1 MTFAAPLEAKSIRF
15 RARSFVAFTLTPE
28 APISDWLEG
37 LDHWIG
43 NSPGYFSGR
52 PVVLDLNVLKP
63 AVEDIALLVAAL
75 WARGIR
81 VYAIE
86 MEGASLGPDLPPLLA
101 GAKEATA
108 EGLLGRAARKAR
120 AEELEAA
127 AAEAPARAEPPGQN
141 AVHAEALQASQH
153 EMADPALARLEAVRI
168 EPART
173 EAAKTEAARTE
184 AARTEA
190 VRTDAA
196 GTEAA
201 RAGRGAVHM
210 PLEPAAGTLMI
221 KAPIR
226 SGQSVFHPHGDVI
239 VLGSVAS
246 GSEIVAGGSIH
257 VYGTLRGRAIAGSEG
272 NISARI
278 FCRKNEAEL
287 LAVDGWYTTAEEME
301 GVSRGKAVQAFLEND
316 ALCVMP
322 LG

>member
-1 MTFAAPLEAKSIRF
+1 VTFAAPLQNKSIRF

-28 APISDWLEG
+28 APIADWLEG
-37 LDHWIG
+37 LDRWIG
-43 NSPGYFSGR
+43 NSPGYFAGR
-52 PVVLDLNVLKP
+52 PVVLDLNMLQP
-63 AVEDIALLVAAL
+63 GPEEIAAL
-75 WARGIR
+75 VGTLARRGIR

-86 MEGASLGPDLPPLLA
+86 LEGAELGPDLPPLLA

-108 EGLLGRAARKAR
+108 EGLLGRAGRKAR

-127 AAEAPARAEPPGQN
+127 AAEIAEEASPAEVYQSAEVVQEE
-141 AVHAEALQASQH
+141 HAQVFQE
-153 EMADPALARLEAVRI
+153 EMSGDEPVDPELARLEAVRI
-168 EPART
+168 EPAQT
-173 EAAKTEAARTE
+173 AKS
-184 AARTEA
+184 
-190 VRTDAA
+190 
-196 GTEAA
+196 GQ
-201 RAGRGAVHM
+201 GAQPV
-210 PLEPAAGTLMI
+210 PLESGAATLMI

-257 VYGTLRGRAIAGSEG
+257 VYGTLRGRAVAGSEG

-287 LAVDGWYTTAEEME
+287 LAIDGWYTTAEEME
-301 GVSRGKAVQAFLEND
+301 GTSRGKAVQAFLEND
-316 ALCVMP
+316 ALFVLP

>member
-1 MTFAAPLEAKSIRF
+1 MTFAAPLHNKSIRF

-28 APISDWLEG
+28 APIADWLEG
-37 LDHWIG
+37 LDRWIA
-43 NSPGYFSGR
+43 NSPGYFNGR
-52 PVVLDLNVLKP
+52 PVVLDLNALQPGPEEIGALVGVLGS
-63 AVEDIALLVAAL
+63 
-75 WARGIR
+75 RGIR

-86 MEGASLGPDLPPLLA
+86 LEGAELGPELPPLLA

-120 AEELEAA
+120 AEELEAVAEERAQVAEETIQA
-127 AAEAPARAEPPGQN
+127 AQAEAPQAGQAAAAPMEMSADEP
-141 AVHAEALQASQH
+141 V
-153 EMADPALARLEAVRI
+153 DPELARLEAVRI
-168 EPART
+168 EPAQAEPGR
-173 EAAKTEAARTE
+173 
-184 AARTEA
+184 A
-190 VRTDAA
+190 VER
-196 GTEAA
+196 
-201 RAGRGAVHM
+201 R
-210 PLEPAAGTLMI
+210 EPSAGTLMI

-301 GVSRGKAVQAFLEND
+301 GVSRGKAVQAFLDND
-316 ALCVMP
+316 ALCVVP

>member
-1 MTFAAPLEAKSIRF
+1 MTFAAPLHNKSIRF

-28 APISDWLEG
+28 APIADWLEG
-37 LDHWIG
+37 LDHWIA
-43 NSPGYFSGR
+43 NSPGYFNGR
-52 PVVLDLNVLKP
+52 PVVLDLNVLQP
-63 AVEDIALLVAAL
+63 GPEEIGALVGVLGS
-75 WARGIR
+75 RGIR

-86 MEGASLGPDLPPLLA
+86 LEGAELGPELPPLLA

-120 AEELEAA
+120 AEELEASA
-127 AAEAPARAEPPGQN
+127 GERVQAAQMTPLAAEAPQAEGSSIGMSGDEP
-141 AVHAEALQASQH
+141 V
-153 EMADPALARLEAVRI
+153 DPELAWLEAVRI
-168 EPART
+168 EPT
-173 EAAKTEAARTE
+173 Q
-184 AARTEA
+184 
-190 VRTDAA
+190 A
-196 GTEAA
+196 GQA
-201 RAGRGAVHM
+201 
-210 PLEPAAGTLMI
+210 EPERSGQGPTPSAGTLMI

-272 NISARI
+272 NVSARI

-301 GVSRGKAVQAFLEND
+301 GTSRGKAVQAFLDND
-316 ALCVMP
+316 ALCVVP

>member
-1 MTFAAPLEAKSIRF
+1 MTFAAPLHNKSIRF

-28 APISDWLEG
+28 APIDEWLEG

-43 NSPGYFSGR
+43 NSPGYFAGR
-52 PVVLDLNVLKP
+52 PVVLDLNTLKP
-63 AVEDIALLVAAL
+63 GPEEIAAL
-75 WARGIR
+75 VGVLGSRGIR

-86 MEGASLGPDLPPLLA
+86 LEGAELGPELPPLLG

-108 EGLLGRAARKAR
+108 EGLLGRAARKAK
-120 AEELEAA
+120 AEEITVETAA
-127 AAEAPARAEPPGQN
+127 VEDVQPGQVRAPEEELAN
-141 AVHAEALQASQH
+141 TELVKLDEAKPEAKQPDTEKVVERH
-153 EMADPALARLEAVRI
+153 EPS
-168 EPART
+168 
-173 EAAKTEAARTE
+173 
-184 AARTEA
+184 
-190 VRTDAA
+190 
-196 GTEAA
+196 
-201 RAGRGAVHM
+201 
-210 PLEPAAGTLMI
+210 AGTLMI

-301 GVSRGKAVQAFLEND
+301 GVSRGKAVQAFLDND
-316 ALCVMP
+316 ALCVVP

>member
-1 MTFAAPLEAKSIRF
+1 MTFAAPLHNKSIRF

-28 APISDWLEG
+28 APIADWLEG
-37 LDHWIG
+37 LDRWIA
-43 NSPGYFSGR
+43 NSPGYFAGR
-52 PVVLDLNVLKP
+52 PVVLDLNLLQPGPEEIGALVGVLGS
-63 AVEDIALLVAAL
+63 
-75 WARGIR
+75 RGIR

-86 MEGASLGPDLPPLLA
+86 LEGAELGPELPPLLA

-127 AAEAPARAEPPGQN
+127 AGERAQVAQEIIQAAPAEAAQAGQAESPRI
-141 AVHAEALQASQH
+141 
-153 EMADPALARLEAVRI
+153 EMSEDEPVDPELARLEAVRV
-168 EPART
+168 EPVQA
-173 EAAKTEAARTE
+173 EPGQVDSGQGAARS
-184 AARTEA
+184 
-190 VRTDAA
+190 
-196 GTEAA
+196 
-201 RAGRGAVHM
+201 
-210 PLEPAAGTLMI
+210 EPSAGTLMI

-226 SGQSVFHPHGDVI
+226 SGQSIFHPHGDVI

-316 ALCVMP
+316 ALCVVP

>member
-1 MTFAAPLEAKSIRF
+1 MTFAAPLHNKSIRF

-28 APISDWLEG
+28 APIADWLEG
-37 LDHWIG
+37 LDHWIA
-43 NSPGYFSGR
+43 NSPGYFNGR
-52 PVVLDLNVLKP
+52 PVVLDLNILQPGPEEIGALVGVLGS
-63 AVEDIALLVAAL
+63 
-75 WARGIR
+75 RGIR

-86 MEGASLGPDLPPLLA
+86 LEGAELGPDLPPLLA

-120 AEELEAA
+120 AEELEMAA
-127 AAEAPARAEPPGQN
+127 AGERVQVTQETIQAAASAEAPQIEMSGDEP
-141 AVHAEALQASQH
+141 V
-153 EMADPALARLEAVRI
+153 DPELARLEAVRI
-168 EPART
+168 EPAQTEAGQGAESVRT
-173 EAAKTEAARTE
+173 E
-184 AARTEA
+184 
-190 VRTDAA
+190 
-196 GTEAA
+196 
-201 RAGRGAVHM
+201 
-210 PLEPAAGTLMI
+210 PSAGTLMI

-301 GVSRGKAVQAFLEND
+301 GVSRGKAVQAFLDND
-316 ALCVMP
+316 ALCVVP

>member
-1 MTFAAPLEAKSIRF
+1 MTFAAPLHNKSIRF

-28 APISDWLEG
+28 APIDDWLEG

-43 NSPGYFSGR
+43 NSPGYFAGR
-52 PVVLDLNVLKP
+52 PVVLDLNTLKP
-63 AVEDIALLVAAL
+63 GPEEIGALVGVLGS
-75 WARGIR
+75 RGIR

-86 MEGASLGPDLPPLLA
+86 LEGAELGPDLPPLLA

-108 EGLLGRAARKAR
+108 EGLLGRAARKAK
-120 AEELEAA
+120 AEEITVETVTIEDVQPGQVRAPQDDLVKLDEAKPEAA
-127 AAEAPARAEPPGQN
+127 KPEPAKSGQGG
-141 AVHAEALQASQH
+141 
-153 EMADPALARLEAVRI
+153 
-168 EPART
+168 EPAR
-173 EAAKTEAARTE
+173 
-184 AARTEA
+184 
-190 VRTDAA
+190 
-196 GTEAA
+196 
-201 RAGRGAVHM
+201 H
-210 PLEPAAGTLMI
+210 EPSAGTLMI

-301 GVSRGKAVQAFLEND
+301 GVSRGKAVQAFLDND
-316 ALCVMP
+316 ALCVVP

>member
-1 MTFAAPLEAKSIRF
+1 VTFAAPLHNKSIRF

-28 APISDWLEG
+28 APIVDWLEG
-37 LDHWIG
+37 LDHWIA
-43 NSPGYFSGR
+43 NSPGYFNGR
-52 PVVLDLNVLKP
+52 PVVLDLNLLQPGPEEIGALVGVLGS
-63 AVEDIALLVAAL
+63 
-75 WARGIR
+75 RGIR

-86 MEGASLGPDLPPLLA
+86 LEGAELGPELPPLLA

-127 AAEAPARAEPPGQN
+127 AGERVQAAQMTQLAPEAPQADVSPIEMSGDEP
-141 AVHAEALQASQH
+141 V
-153 EMADPALARLEAVRI
+153 DPELARLEAVRI
-168 EPART
+168 EPAQ
-173 EAAKTEAARTE
+173 AAS
-184 AARTEA
+184 
-190 VRTDAA
+190 A
-196 GTEAA
+196 GQ
-201 RAGRGAVHM
+201 GA
-210 PLEPAAGTLMI
+210 EPAMPSAGTLMI

-272 NISARI
+272 NVSARI

-301 GVSRGKAVQAFLEND
+301 GVSRGKAVQAFLDND
-316 ALCVMP
+316 ALCVVP